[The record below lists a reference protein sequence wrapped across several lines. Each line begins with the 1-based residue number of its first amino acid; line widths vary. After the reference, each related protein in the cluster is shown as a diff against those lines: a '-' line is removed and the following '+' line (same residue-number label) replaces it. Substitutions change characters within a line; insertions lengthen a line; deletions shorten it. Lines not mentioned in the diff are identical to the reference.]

1 MVRLMW
7 RTKSCTC
14 QEYWNII
21 NSYWN
26 KTKKG
31 FWVQYSSAVQNASFV
46 MYISTSI
53 LISECSNV
61 IKSLF
66 LKQFYDSIY
75 NIRFTAQ
82 RDFCSS
88 NSWKLQARIP
98 DKQTRHGIM
107 IPSFKIVCAFIY
119 EDNIIKEEFFIWRH
133 IALGLKFI
141 HIPHLIFTSRTLQTW
156 IWTARQLLHCI
167 VKQGIWSWKSTLITV
182 NMI

>member
-1 MVRLMW
+1 MSSIVI
-7 RTKSCTC
+7 RTKP
-14 QEYWNII
+14 
-21 NSYWN
+21 
-26 KTKKG
+26 KKG
-31 FWVQYSSAVQNASFV
+31 FWVQDPSAFQNTSFV

-53 LISECSNV
+53 LISVFSNV

-66 LKQFYDSIY
+66 LKRFYDSIY
-75 NIRFTAQ
+75 NNIYVSQLRET
-82 RDFCSS
+82 FCSS
-88 NSWKLQARIP
+88 NSLKLQARIQVR
-98 DKQTRHGIM
+98 QTGHGIIIF

-167 VKQGIWSWKSTLITV
+167 MKQGIWSW
-182 NMI
+182 